1 MAYLNP
7 TDVAHVISWA
17 VRQDG
22 LTDEFSKDM
31 VELISMSKNK
41 KRTRELFG
49 IGLNIIV
56 SRKNTDSLA
65 TLLANLVL
73 TDLYGAIILAR
84 IMTRDLDLDE
94 TLSNN
99 EDVGEGVYIYLAKIL
114 KDIHSIR
121 CHVTDTVNAM

>member
-17 VRQDG
+17 VLKDG
-22 LTDEFSKDM
+22 LTDDFSKDM
-31 VELISMSKNK
+31 VELMGISENK
-41 KRTRELFG
+41 KRVRDLLR

-65 TLLANLVL
+65 TLIANLVL
-73 TDLYGAIILAR
+73 TDMNGAIILAR

-94 TLSNN
+94 TLSSN
-99 EDVGEGVYIYLAKIL
+99 EDIGEGVYIYMAKIL

-121 CHVTDTVNAM
+121 CLVTETVNAM